1 MQQTELI
8 KIEAREISGAIVQ
21 TPNAR
26 ELHAFLEVGRDFSN
40 WIKDRIEQYGFVE
53 NRDFVCSSKL
63 ASKGRGGHNA
73 KEYHLTL
80 GMGKELAMVERNE
93 KGKQARL
100 YFLECERRAKAA
112 PVVELSRLQLIE
124 LALDSE
130 TGRLLALEQKA
141 EADEKLAIAAP
152 KVEAFELV
160 ASSPG
165 TLTITEAAKVL
176 GVQRK
181 LLVNKL
187 IGERWVFRQNGSLVG
202 YKPHIDNGNL
212 HYKEAKYRN
221 ELTLDTNYKAYC
233 HITQKGITELALLWT
248 QGT

>member
-21 TPNAR
+21 TTNAR

-112 PVVELSRLQLIE
+112 PVLN
-124 LALDSE
+124 LDDPAAVR
-130 TGRLLALEQKA
+130 GLLLTYCDKVIALEEKLSVSEPKA
-141 EADEKLAIAAP
+141 EA
-152 KVEAFELV
+152 FSLV
-160 ASSPG
+160 SSSPG

-181 LLVNKL
+181 LLVAL
-187 IGERWVFRQNGSLVG
+187 LLGERWVFRQNGSLVG

-233 HITQKGITELALLWT
+233 HITQKGITELALLLT
-248 QGT
+248 AA